1 MQAYFVVYNVF
12 MDALQEIAQ
21 SVLSASSDVVVL
33 GAIFAIATSYGLFF
47 GKGRAVSLILA
58 LYPTALI
65 FELIPYFKDILGTV
79 SETSGDVLVKAVIFA
94 IILLP
99 LHFIIN
105 HFIFTDF
112 SFSRIRKLFEAGI
125 LGLSVLALLIA
136 FSYRVID
143 ISELYNFSSGIDTL
157 FASANFFWW
166 LLAPFVVLTFLR
178 K

>member
-1 MQAYFVVYNVF
+1 
-12 MDALQEIAQ
+12 MDALQEITQ
-21 SVLSASSDVVVL
+21 SVLSASSDAVVI
-33 GAIFAIATSYGLFF
+33 GGMFAVATAYGLFF
-47 GKGRAVSLILA
+47 GKGRIVSLILA

-79 SETSGDVLVKAVIFA
+79 SGTSSDVLVKAVIFV

-99 LHFIIN
+99 LHFVIS

-112 SFSRIRKLFEAGI
+112 SFSRIRKTFEAGI
-125 LGLSVLALLIA
+125 LGLSALVLLIA

-143 ISELYNFSSGIDTL
+143 ISELYNFSSGVDTL

-166 LLAPFVVLTFLR
+166 LLAPFVALTFLR